1 MDDKFIKRI
10 ARTNLVSSII
20 FLAMAA
26 IAIVFCVWF
35 SIELGTGNIFG
46 LGGEKQAEDAGQ
58 ALGEAFGLIFII
70 IIFLLMDFGFG
81 ILAII
86 FLATGIPLLI
96 NSITLFRIDQ
106 IGDVAIVAKKL
117 RRSRVVFV
125 VSIVIGAIITLVSI
139 AAFISFLGEGGEIQL
154 IFVPIFVFLV
164 GLFLIIFSSIE
175 FKKVGKIIVE
185 IAGQSEL

>member
-1 MDDKFIKRI
+1 MDNKFIKRI
-10 ARTNLVSSII
+10 GRTNLISSII
-20 FLAMAA
+20 FLTMAA
-26 IAIVFCVWF
+26 VAIIFCIWF
-35 SIELGTGNIFG
+35 SIELATGNVFG
-46 LGGEKQAEDAGQ
+46 LGGERETENAGQ
-58 ALGEAFGLIFII
+58 AIGEAFALMFVI
-70 IIFLLMDFGFG
+70 IIFLLIDFGFG
-81 ILAII
+81 ILAIV

-96 NSITLFRIDQ
+96 NSISLLKIDK
-106 IGDVAIVAKKL
+106 IGDVAIVAKRL
-117 RRSRVVFV
+117 RRSRTVFV
-125 VSIVIGAIITLVSI
+125 VSIIIGSIITLVSI